1 MHSVLLL
8 HILSEHVSATC
19 NAKFKCH
26 ESNAK
31 INQGQE
37 EYLHFFFQA
46 TLTTEGDH
54 VISDGKVTGQGG
66 ATSDQHG
73 VDAIQILVAEKC
85 ILLPVILYIF
95 WKKSRVELL

>member
-1 MHSVLLL
+1 MR
-8 HILSEHVSATC
+8 
-19 NAKFKCH
+19 
-26 ESNAK
+26 

-54 VISDGKVTGQGG
+54 VTSDRKVTGQDS

-85 ILLPVILYIF
+85 VLLPVILYIF
-95 WKKSRVELL
+95 WKKSGVELH